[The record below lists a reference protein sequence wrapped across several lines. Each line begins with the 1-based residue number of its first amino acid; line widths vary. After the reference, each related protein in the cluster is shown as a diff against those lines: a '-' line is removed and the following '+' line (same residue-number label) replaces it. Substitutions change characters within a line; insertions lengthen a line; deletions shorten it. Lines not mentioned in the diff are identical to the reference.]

1 MMTLLIGLSKSVIE
15 VNLKLRLIAVPL
27 VNILN

>member
-1 MMTLLIGLSKSVIE
+1 MMKLLIGLSKSVIE
-15 VNLKLRLIAVPL
+15 VNLKLRLIAVSL

>member
-1 MMTLLIGLSKSVIE
+1 MMKLLIGLSKSVIE